1 MGLETVQLASTDELY
16 ALVESAVAKTAL
28 ILDGDAPHRPWARAV
43 ASLCPEVRW
52 LYPGRPLSDQL
63 LQQLSNLAHAPMPE
77 KGFVLIE
84 HGRVI
89 KPIDVVAVGGAS
101 EPHRLPGIV
110 RNAFRPKGRAAPAAA
125 RAAAVRG
132 LSGDPYELLGVSPD
146 DSDSAIRKRYKQ
158 LLLDYH
164 PDRVDHLGEEIRDLA
179 ARKTTEINQAY
190 AAIKKLRR
198 ASLPSSAEPETR

>member
-1 MGLETVQLASTDELY
+1 
-16 ALVESAVAKTAL
+16 
-28 ILDGDAPHRPWARAV
+28 
-43 ASLCPEVRW
+43 
-52 LYPGRPLSDQL
+52 
-63 LQQLSNLAHAPMPE
+63 MPE

-110 RNAFRPKGRAAPAAA
+110 RNAFRPKARAAPAAA